1 MKIKPDDYFNNGL
14 FEVARIGNSV
24 IQKNIMSKE
33 DHQQIMDELIDQC
46 PRIKNQIDQLVN
58 KIRDEVLM
66 CNPLELLSFAQLQA
80 LGSMVGITSES
91 QQIGMEYVSTAR
103 MTEYIQSILVS
114 CPHSGI
120 KIEGDP
126 SEVYF
131 AICKDISDLF
141 IQINKYYVAYGAAV
155 IKAGTIKE
163 DLHKELFE
171 AQLMYQV
178 RGKRYQ
184 FIEHEYFEK
193 LLIPH
198 SQEFEKI
205 FHITSRDIIDG
216 INKLQ
221 YGLSQGRI
229 DPVNELG
236 KMYNAFLDAEEE
248 DRELFIERQ
257 RETGRQLLSRIFGTA
272 LNDVCSITGWSEQ
285 FVRELSFGLGADTSF
300 FEHPEYPGWPII
312 DLPIQKRPF
321 IEIEGKYYCFDYYS
335 FVDNLY
341 RSIQKTVTRLDKEYN
356 WSATQK
362 EASENM
368 VAGLFHNLL
377 PGCTVYTN
385 NYYPKGISKKQLC
398 ENDLLVIYFGVAI
411 IVEVKAGSFVYT
423 APLVDYEQHIK
434 SYKTLIEEPDLQCKR
449 TKDYLLANDTAILYT
464 EGGEQKARINI
475 SSISDIFMI
484 SVTVDNINEF
494 ASKAEKLSFLKLQCE
509 AISLSVDDLMVY
521 AHYFESPLKFLHF
534 LKQRREAT
542 KVAKLATNDELDHL
556 GLYIKRNCYYMDFE
570 DANEYSSVSIIGFRE
585 DLDEYFGKLYHPK
598 LKPTKPV
605 QDIPP
610 LFEKIIDFLDRSDLA
625 DKVMISNYLLDF
637 SSDAKSGLS
646 DNIEYALKRQP
657 EIHSYTAL
665 SSAGRLPTDL
675 RYTCFI
681 NQPGIKNASETE
693 QVDYVMSTMLWNG
706 DKERV
711 LLWLAFDSEGVITN
725 VALRTFRG
733 ADIPFDRAKELYAQ
747 GKERAERRVKI
758 YKQQHGNK
766 IGRNENCPCGSGK
779 KYKKCCGR

>member
-14 FEVARIGNSV
+14 FELARVGNSI
-24 IQKNIMSKE
+24 IQKNIMSPE
-33 DHQQIMDELIDQC
+33 VHQQIMDELVDQC
-46 PRIKNQIDQLVN
+46 PRIKDQIDQLVC

-91 QQIGMEYVSTAR
+91 QQIGMEFLSTGR
-103 MTEYIQSILVS
+103 MAEYIQSILVS
-114 CPHSGI
+114 CPKNI
-120 KIEGDP
+120 DRADDDP
-126 SEVYF
+126 PERF
-131 AICKDISDLF
+131 FEINKDISDLF
-141 IQINKYYVAYGAAV
+141 GLINQYYLAYGASI
-155 IKAGTIKE
+155 IKSGTLE
-163 DLHKELFE
+163 GNLHKELFE

-193 LLIPH
+193 LLTPH
-198 SQEFEKI
+198 SQEFEKL
-205 FHITSRDIIDG
+205 FHITSRDIIEG
-216 INKLQ
+216 ISKLQ
-221 YGLSQGRI
+221 YDLSQGRI

-248 DRELFIERQ
+248 ERELFIDRQ
-257 RETGRQLLSRIFGTA
+257 REAGCQLLSRIFGTT
-272 LNDVCSITGWSEQ
+272 LNDVCSITGWPGQ
-285 FVRELSFGLGADTSF
+285 FVRELSFGLGADTSL

-341 RSIQKTVTRLDKEYN
+341 RSIQKAVTRLDKEYN
-356 WSATQK
+356 WSTTQK

-368 VAGLFHNLL
+368 VAGLFQSLL
-377 PGCTVYTN
+377 PSCTVYSN
-385 NYYPKGISKKQLC
+385 NYYPKGNSKKQLC
-398 ENDLLVIYFGVAI
+398 ENDLLVIYYGVAI

-434 SYKTLIEEPDLQCKR
+434 SYKTLIEAPEMQCKR
-449 TKDYLLANDTAILYT
+449 TNDYLLANDTAILYT
-464 EGGEQKARINI
+464 ESGDEKVRIDKA
-475 SSISDIFMI
+475 SISDIFMI

-521 AHYFESPLKFLHF
+521 AHYFESPLRFLHF
-534 LKQRREAT
+534 LKQRRAAT
-542 KVAKLATNDELDHL
+542 KVDKLATNDELDHL
-556 GLYIKRNCYYMDFE
+556 GLYLKHNCYYMNYEGVD
-570 DANEYSSVSIIGFRE
+570 EYSSISLFGYRE
-585 DLDEYFGKLYHPK
+585 DLDDYFGKLYHPK
-598 LKPTKPV
+598 MNPTKPV

-610 LFEKIIDFLDRSDLA
+610 LVDRIIGFLDRSTLA

-637 SSDAKSGLS
+637 SSDAKRGLS
-646 DNIEYALKRQP
+646 ENIEYALKRQL

-693 QVDYVMSTMLWNG
+693 QADYVMSTMLWNG

-711 LLWLAFDSEGVITN
+711 LLCLAFNSAEEITGV
-725 VALRTFRG
+725 VFRTYKES
-733 ADIPFDRAKELYAQ
+733 DIPRDRVQELYAQ
-747 GKERAERRVKI
+747 GKERAERRVRI
-758 YKQQHGNK
+758 YKQQHGSK